1 MLMDKALQI
10 IHLLDKLYILE
21 ACVTIINKYWKKNK
35 KIKIIIY

>member
-21 ACVTIINKYWKKNK
+21 AYATIINKYWKKNK